1 MAKAAR
7 LSAVEEACPHHAR
20 SLGGLD
26 WRALWTSIGLR
37 IAAVSSSDAES
48 VCSGRSNHHVLELS
62 KPKMTSNR
70 HRGQKW
76 QPVEDRGGLGAE
88 ATTALQSHQPE
99 NSTSMRAG

>member
-7 LSAVEEACPHHAR
+7 LSAAEEACLHHAR

-99 NSTSMRAG
+99 ISTSMRTG